1 MRVLLYSLNYAPEL
15 VGIGK
20 YNTEMLE
27 WLARRGHEVRAIV
40 APAYYPRWQ
49 VEPGLSG
56 SLYSVA
62 ERNGVRIYRCPL
74 WVPRKPTGLRRVVHL
89 LSFMVSSA
97 PVLAMQWRWKPDVV
111 LLTEPPLVCAPS
123 VLAFCTLSG
132 SGSWLHVQ
140 DLEVDTGLGLGL
152 IPKPGLRGMIHA
164 IERQLL
170 RRFARLTTISG
181 AMRRSLIA
189 KTGGECPVGL
199 MRNWVDADAIRP
211 ADSSGL
217 RAELGIPA
225 DAVVCLYSGS
235 MGAKHGLELL
245 AESARLLAD
254 DASIWF
260 VFCGEGAMRDRLVE
274 ASEGLP
280 RVRFLPL
287 QPAERLA
294 ELLSMGDIH
303 LLPQRAEAADHV
315 MPSKLA
321 GIFAVQRPVV
331 ATALERSELAHALAG
346 RGLVVPPGN
355 AQAFAGA
362 IALLAAN
369 PSQRHKLGMAGR
381 AYAEQVLDIDVVLSE
396 AIGPIN
402 EPLPSRADHSTAEAP
417 IRTPDP

>member
-27 WLARRGHEVRAIV
+27 WLAQQGHEVRAIV
-40 APAYYPRWQ
+40 APAYYPRWR

-56 SLYSVA
+56 SFYSVA

-74 WVPRKPTGLRRVVHL
+74 WVPRQPTGLRRVLHL

-123 VLAFCTLSG
+123 VLAFCALSG

-152 IPKPGLRGMIHA
+152 IPKQGLRGVIHA

-189 KTGGECPVGL
+189 KTSGECPVGL

-211 ADSSGL
+211 ADSSSL

-245 AESARLLAD
+245 AESARLLSH

-274 ASEGLP
+274 ASQGLP

-321 GIFAVQRPVV
+321 GIFAVERPVV
-331 ATALERSELAHALAG
+331 ATALERSELAHALSG
-346 RGLVVPPGN
+346 RGLFVPPGD

-362 IALLAAN
+362 IGRLAGNPVQRHSLGLAA
-369 PSQRHKLGMAGR
+369 R

-396 AIGPIN
+396 AMGPSGG
-402 EPLPSRADHSTAEAP
+402 PRASRTAPSAAEAP